1 MLGKNQEYR
10 HKNYCQRLVVT
21 LRPAQN
27 EIIAAEKLGKRQ
39 RRSAFGKLCGLKAH
53 RPENEPRA
61 RAFDVGS
68 YEYRHCQQQQ
78 HGEKNRIGIGLVD
91 TRVDKKQYKARH
103 KRQSYPTDLFSGEF
117 CERQNRGAVEVVA
130 RGIDAQRAR
139 NDENKIYTDR
149 PPVDGWEIKRYSD
162 GCKDEWDDFVRDSRN
177 GTFLFMRG
185 YMDYHADRFADFSLM
200 AYRDGRLH
208 ALLPAHCTATEFCSH
223 RGLTY
228 GGVVTDEKMTVA
240 LMLELFW
247 EIFRYLR
254 TYTSVGKWIYSPVP
268 YIYARYPSEED
279 LYALYRFGARLSG
292 RKVSTVVPSATA
304 WGFSTLRRR
313 KVKHAV
319 REGLSISRDEDFS
332 AFWKVLEGNLMERHQ
347 SRPVH
352 TLKEIMLLHHRFPQ
366 QILLYRV
373 CRAEGRTVAGCVL
386 YVTERV
392 VHVQYIGSTP
402 EGRACGAVDLLFHH
416 LIHEEYKDVPYF
428 DMGTS
433 VEEGG
438 RVLNEG
444 LIFQKEGFG
453 GRAVV
458 YDTYE
463 MEV

>member
-1 MLGKNQEYR
+1 ME
-10 HKNYCQRLVVT
+10 
-21 LRPAQN
+21 
-27 EIIAAEKLGKRQ
+27 
-39 RRSAFGKLCGLKAH
+39 S
-53 RPENEPRA
+53 
-61 RAFDVGS
+61 
-68 YEYRHCQQQQ
+68 
-78 HGEKNRIGIGLVD
+78 
-91 TRVDKKQYKARH
+91 
-103 KRQSYPTDLFSGEF
+103 
-117 CERQNRGAVEVVA
+117 
-130 RGIDAQRAR
+130 
-139 NDENKIYTDR
+139 
-149 PPVDGWEIKRYSD
+149 GWEIKRYSD

-319 REGLSISRDEDFS
+319 REGLSISRDERNHVVAS
-332 AFWKVLEGNLMERHQ
+332 
-347 SRPVH
+347 PVS
-352 TLKEIMLLHHRFPQ
+352 TTDIAVQGLSCGGA
-366 QILLYRV
+366 YG
-373 CRAEGRTVAGCVL
+373 GRL
-386 YVTERV
+386 RV
-392 VHVQYIGSTP
+392 VRDGKGGSCTIYRFHSRRKGVRSRRFVVSP
-402 EGRACGAVDLLFHH
+402 FDSRGIQGCSLL
-416 LIHEEYKDVPYF
+416 
-428 DMGTS
+428 
-433 VEEGG
+433 
-438 RVLNEG
+438 
-444 LIFQKEGFG
+444 
-453 GRAVV
+453 
-458 YDTYE
+458 
-463 MEV
+463 

>member
-1 MLGKNQEYR
+1 
-10 HKNYCQRLVVT
+10 
-21 LRPAQN
+21 
-27 EIIAAEKLGKRQ
+27 
-39 RRSAFGKLCGLKAH
+39 
-53 RPENEPRA
+53 
-61 RAFDVGS
+61 
-68 YEYRHCQQQQ
+68 
-78 HGEKNRIGIGLVD
+78 
-91 TRVDKKQYKARH
+91 
-103 KRQSYPTDLFSGEF
+103 
-117 CERQNRGAVEVVA
+117 
-130 RGIDAQRAR
+130 
-139 NDENKIYTDR
+139 
-149 PPVDGWEIKRYSD
+149 
-162 GCKDEWDDFVRDSRN
+162 
-177 GTFLFMRG
+177 
-185 YMDYHADRFADFSLM
+185 
-200 AYRDGRLH
+200 
-208 ALLPAHCTATEFCSH
+208 
-223 RGLTY
+223 
-228 GGVVTDEKMTVA
+228 MTVA
-240 LMLELFW
+240 LMLELFG
-247 EIFRYLR
+247 EILRYLR

-292 RKVSTVVPSATA
+292 RKVSTVISSATA

-352 TLKEIMLLHHRFPQ
+352 TLEEIMLLHHRFPQ

-386 YVTERV
+386 YVTKRV

-416 LIHEEYKDVPYF
+416 LIHEAYKDVPYF

>member
-1 MLGKNQEYR
+1 MESR
-10 HKNYCQRLVVT
+10 
-21 LRPAQN
+21 
-27 EIIAAEKLGKRQ
+27 
-39 RRSAFGKLCGLKAH
+39 
-53 RPENEPRA
+53 
-61 RAFDVGS
+61 
-68 YEYRHCQQQQ
+68 
-78 HGEKNRIGIGLVD
+78 
-91 TRVDKKQYKARH
+91 
-103 KRQSYPTDLFSGEF
+103 
-117 CERQNRGAVEVVA
+117 
-130 RGIDAQRAR
+130 
-139 NDENKIYTDR
+139 
-149 PPVDGWEIKRYSD
+149 WEIKRYSD

-177 GTFLFMRG
+177 ETFLFMRG

-228 GGVVTDEKMTVA
+228 GGVVTDEKMTAA
-240 LMLELFW
+240 LMLELFG
-247 EIFRYLR
+247 EILRYLR

-352 TLKEIMLLHHRFPQ
+352 TLEEIMLLHHRFPQ

-386 YVTERV
+386 YVTKRV

-402 EGRACGAVDLLFHH
+402 EGRACGAVDLLFYH
-416 LIHEEYKDVPYF
+416 LIHEAYKDVPYF